1 MPNVRLSTI
10 LQRMTLSAPTR
21 DAIGLTVNGETRRIE
36 AGSTLAGL
44 LQALRIDARTVV
56 IEHNGA
62 IVRDRE
68 HLADITLADGDAL
81 EIVHFVGGG

>member
-1 MPNVRLSTI
+1 MPNVRRSTI

-21 DAIGLTVNGETRRIE
+21 DAIDVTVNGEARRIE

-44 LQALRIDARTVV
+44 LHALRIDARTVV
-56 IEHNGA
+56 IERNGA

-68 HLADITLADGDAL
+68 HLPKITLADGDSL